1 MRDEAGKI
9 SRVLMKITPKECVF
23 YDSSGRHSERFNQ
36 GADIR
41 SPFLKR

>member
-23 YDSSGRHSERFNQ
+23 YQTVVGDTVKVLTGELTLDPHF
-36 GADIR
+36 
-41 SPFLKR
+41 